1 MTISGRRTVGFMLVV
16 LLLAACRAAEDLP
29 GGALPAADAVAGW
42 VLSGD
47 VSVYDG
53 ENLYSLVN
61 GQADAYFAYGFE
73 QVAVRTYE
81 DRDGATLRIE
91 IWQLGSPADAYGLL
105 TTIRAG
111 EPVLVGNGG
120 DSDPGRR
127 LDFWQDR
134 YLVRLFAVS
143 PVDDSAL
150 QAFAEQISG
159 ELPSGG
165 EPPAL
170 MARLPEPGLVEESVL
185 FFHQEI
191 SIQDDLWLGGQ
202 NLLALG
208 PETDGVLAR
217 YEAAG
222 GEAWLLL
229 VQYEEAGAASAA
241 VDSLRSSTVAG
252 LVAAEAELNLL
263 AAVFG
268 SVLEPEA
275 QALIADA
282 LAPD

>member
-1 MTISGRRTVGFMLVV
+1 MTIRGRRAVGLMLIM
-16 LLLAACRAAEDLP
+16 LLLAACRATEELP

-42 VLSGD
+42 VPSGD
-47 VSVYDG
+47 VLVYDG

-61 GQADAYFAYGFE
+61 GQADAYFAYAFE
-73 QVAVRTYE
+73 QVAVRTYQ
-81 DRDGATLRIE
+81 DRDGASLRIE
-91 IWQLGSPADAYGLL
+91 IWQLGSAADAYGLL
-105 TTIRAG
+105 STVRAG
-111 EPVLVGNGG
+111 EPVLVGSGG

-134 YLVRLFAVS
+134 YFVRLFAVS

-170 MARLPEPGLVEESVL
+170 VSRLPESGLVEESVL

-202 NLLALG
+202 NVLGLG

-229 VQYEEAGAASAA
+229 VQYVDAGAASAA
-241 VDSLRSSTVAG
+241 VDTLRSSTVAG
-252 LVAAEAELNLL
+252 LVAAEADLNLL

-268 SVLEPEA
+268 SVSEPEA
-275 QALIADA
+275 QALLSDA
-282 LAPD
+282 LDPD